1 MFFEDPFPLNT
12 DENEAGSTGSTSESE
27 IVLKLDQSTIPR
39 GSIYPV
45 LQTTDEVSCQSVFH
59 PAAEIHDGFLG
70 MKG

>member
-45 LQTTDEVSCQSVFH
+45 LQTTDEVSC
-59 PAAEIHDGFLG
+59 
-70 MKG
+70 